1 MVRTNI
7 IKCRKVL
14 STCSGN
20 DQRACGLI
28 IQRVQ
33 STKKNTPPPRGTKKG
48 IFKVAPEEED
58 MEDIPSPIKIKEL
71 HIWYQPISKL
81 YIDDCGSFPIRSRSG
96 NEYIM
101 IEYHF
106 DSNTII

>member
-1 MVRTNI
+1 MDRTNLF
-7 IKCRKVL
+7 KCSKLL
-14 STCSGN
+14 STRSGN

-58 MEDIPSPIKIKEL
+58 MEDIPPPIKK
-71 HIWYQPISKL
+71 KR
-81 YIDDCGSFPIRSRSG
+81 YIFGINQSVSCIL
-96 NEYIM
+96 
-101 IEYHF
+101 
-106 DSNTII
+106 IIVVDFQLDPGVATSTL